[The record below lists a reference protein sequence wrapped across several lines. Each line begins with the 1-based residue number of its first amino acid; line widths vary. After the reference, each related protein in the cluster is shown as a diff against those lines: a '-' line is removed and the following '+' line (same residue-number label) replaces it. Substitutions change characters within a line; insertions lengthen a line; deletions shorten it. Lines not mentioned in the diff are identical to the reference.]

1 MKKVYFYSFAS
12 ALLLASA
19 AGLSSCSADSAEG
32 TGGEPTGSRDVVKTQ
47 FAINLPYAGDNSTG
61 TRMSDTNTQNKKGD
75 NNYNNFRGIE
85 NMILLAFK
93 GDPGT
98 EGNGTATKLINIGS
112 GNNAYSKGV
121 YTSLYRD
128 IEIPVGT
135 THFIMN
141 GRAMRTAL
149 GKTSESSNFE
159 IGKITAPDDYSN
171 ITELSKLN
179 FSLTPIQS
187 DANFANNDAAQA
199 IKTQLDALAAVQVK
213 DGDGDDQ
220 QTIKWSSL
228 TGDKNGE
235 KEWPSWISEQE
246 RKYLAERYTRFT
258 SLTAGSKAS
267 VVAAITN
274 LRDILVGGTTENSS
288 TTSTS
293 TISDS
298 KKLTKAIYE
307 QCNTAL
313 TALNSQPQFPRNLDL
328 PDGVAKLSCSNG
340 VFSYVSA
347 NDVNIGQGNNI
358 NYNKIC
364 YPAEISYFVKTK
376 AMVSNEDISAVS
388 QLPDYATWL
397 SKPTDTNT
405 WNGKNFTEG
414 AVSTTTKSVAL
425 QLPIQYSVACLKTSV
440 VCSSAKL
447 KDNTKDILDPD
458 KSDAGIV
465 DADIDVPETGFKVRA
480 VLVGGQPGS
489 VNWEFYPASE
499 SFDHTIYDKDMNATS
514 SDTDGKYMAATTSS
528 SNNYNYTLVMDNKK
542 TVSGEEKQSKVYV
555 TIELENGTTSFYGKD
570 GLVPANGRF
579 YLVGELDPSADKGV
593 TKPTEGSTIDRVF
606 LQDHTTIANFKI
618 TSLKNAYNCIP
629 DLRTAG
635 VNVGLAVDLEWQQGL
650 TFDVDL

>member
-75 NNYNNFRGIE
+75 NGYNNFRGIE

-149 GKTSESSNFE
+149 GEISESSNFE
-159 IGKITAPDDYSN
+159 IGKITAPDDYSS
-171 ITELSKLN
+171 ITNLSQLN

-187 DANFANNDAAQA
+187 TENFGTNTVAQA
-199 IKTQLDALAAVQVK
+199 IKTQLDALAAVQVL
-213 DGDGDDQ
+213 DGEDDDQ

-293 TISDS
+293 TISES
-298 KKLTKAIYE
+298 KKLTKAIYD

-313 TALNSQPQFPRNLDL
+313 SALNSQQQFPRNLNL
-328 PDGVAKLSCSNG
+328 PDGVAKLSFANG

-347 NDVNIGQGNNI
+347 TDVNIGQGNNI

-397 SKPTDTNT
+397 SNPTEANT
-405 WNGKNFTEG
+405 WSGKNFAEDP
-414 AVSTTTKSVAL
+414 VSTTTKSVAL

-447 KDNTKDILDPD
+447 KDNTKAILDPSS
-458 KSDAGIV
+458 SDAGIV
-465 DADIDVPETGFKVRA
+465 DADIEVPTDGFKVRA

-489 VNWEFYPASE
+489 VNWEFYPATE
-499 SFDHTIYDKDMNATS
+499 TFDHTIYDKDMNATT

-555 TIELENGTTSFYGKD
+555 TIELENTAKSFYGKD

-579 YLVGELDPSADKGV
+579 YLVGELDPSSEKAQ
-593 TKPTEGSTIDRVF
+593 KPTEGSTIDRVF